1 MGIISLLVAV
11 LVTGAASLV
20 GKGREKNTAAVLA
33 VISNAVDQFE
43 QEAPYAGVKQKA
55 KPGLGIGGKV
65 KYTDRYGNY
74 PPDEMEVFSDEG
86 LVGSDGP
93 PDKRSIAPGK
103 AVIVPAPQP
112 GSQYPPMMYTP
123 KGLEEEEYRD
133 IAAMILAIELNSEAA
148 KIMLDGIP
156 DRNRSI
162 GPVDPVSRK
171 PTQFLDRPPVPG
183 GTLNGVW
190 TPEYDMQIRYIVDDW
205 GTPIYYLSQRDY
217 DPDADDPDATK
228 SSNHDVWNQAS
239 TEMIRINGG
248 RPIIMSWGPDGQ
260 TQLTY
265 EHMGAGGDVLLITD
279 WIGNNGYRQIDEPL
293 NQDNIFS
300 DEALKRRLSREP

>member
-20 GKGREKNTAAVLA
+20 GKGREQNTAAVLA
-33 VISNAVDQFE
+33 VVSNAVDQFE
-43 QEAPYAGVKQKA
+43 QDAPYAGVKQKA
-55 KPGLGIGGKV
+55 KPDFGVGGKV

-86 LVGSDGP
+86 LVGSAEP
-93 PDKRSIAPGK
+93 PNARSIAPGK

-112 GSQYPPMMYTP
+112 GSQYPPMTFTP
-123 KGLEEEEYRD
+123 KGLEEVEYRD
-133 IAAMILAIELNSEAA
+133 IAAMIIALELNSEAA

-162 GPVDPVSRK
+162 GPVDPASRK

-190 TPEYDMQIRYIVDDW
+190 TPEYDMQIRYIIDDW
-205 GTPIYYLSQRDY
+205 GTPIHYLSQRDY
-217 DPDADDPDATK
+217 DPDADDPDATE
-228 SSNHDVWNQAS
+228 SSNHEVWNQAS

-265 EHMGAGGDVLLITD
+265 ENMKGTGDALLITD
-279 WIGNNGYRQIDEPL
+279 WMDDGRISRPL

>member
-33 VISNAVDQFE
+33 VVSNAVDQFE
-43 QEAPYAGVKQKA
+43 QDAPYVGVKQNA
-55 KPGLGIGGKV
+55 DVGGGKV
-65 KYTDRYGNY
+65 NYTDRYGNY
-74 PPDEMEVFSDEG
+74 PPDEMEVFSDKG
-86 LVGSDGP
+86 LVGSADP
-93 PDKRSIAPGK
+93 PGERSIAPGK

-112 GSQYPPMMYTP
+112 GSDYPAMTFTPM
-123 KGLEEEEYRD
+123 GLEEVEYRD
-133 IAAMILAIELNSEAA
+133 IAAMIVAIELNSEAA
-148 KIMLDGIP
+148 KIILDGIP

-162 GPVDPVSRK
+162 GPVDPASHK

-183 GTLNGVW
+183 GTLDGVW
-190 TPEYDMQIRYIVDDW
+190 TPEYDMQIRYIIDDW
-205 GTPIYYLSQRDY
+205 GTPIHYLSQRDY
-217 DPDADDPDATK
+217 DPDADDPVATQ
-228 SSNHDVWNQAS
+228 SSNHDLWNQAS

-265 EHMGAGGDVLLITD
+265 EYMGAEGDVLLITD
-279 WIGNNGYRQIDEPL
+279 WINNDGRILEPL

-300 DEALKRRLSREP
+300 DESLKRRLSREPQE